1 MTGAKF
7 KENHRRSPSGNDI
20 ATLTALFQSGH
31 LDDAKSAAQALI
43 AKYPKHGF
51 AWKVLGVIHQ
61 DQGNHAESLSA
72 TKKAVALLP
81 GDASVHNNLAT
92 ALLGLGRTKEAEA
105 CIQKALAI
113 APDYVKALN
122 NYGSLL
128 RHQGKHAQAEPYFR
142 KALEADPENALTH
155 IRLGNALE
163 LQNKLHNAHESYRAA
178 LSIDPAMK
186 FIHSDLLHLMSL
198 DAEIG
203 PQQLFDEHRAF
214 GEQLESMVCAKRLP
228 HANSKEATRRLKV
241 GFVTADLYD
250 HALANYFEPLFG
262 HLIDKQTLSIH
273 IYYNNTQSDAVTNR
287 LREFLTNW
295 HPVSEL
301 SDDELATKI
310 RDDGID
316 ILVDLNGHTVL
327 NRLSVFAQKPAP
339 VQVSWLGYLGT
350 TGLRTMDYYVADSYW
365 IPPDKLDWQF
375 IEKLAYLPAVVA
387 FEPNHY
393 SPPVNPLPALRNGY
407 ITFGSFNRQNKI
419 NPPVVRTWSMLLK
432 RFPDSKML
440 LGAIPQE
447 HQENIAKLFEHEG
460 VAKTRLRFFG
470 RMAQTDYLALH
481 HKVDF
486 CLDTF
491 PFGGGATTAHAAWM
505 GVPTLSLA
513 GDTPASRFGA
523 TEMHH
528 LNLDAFIATSED
540 EFIVKGAYWAEHTE
554 ELAGIRQNLR
564 TRFEASPLGQYQAF
578 ADGFEAMLR
587 TMWVRWCAD
596 VPPTALTADEI
607 ARNIVVA
614 QPVTSTDPLVKD
626 LRELN
631 RLFGHME
638 YARAER
644 LAKELIR
651 QYPDHGLARKIL
663 GSTLHNLG
671 RLDEALTTHKATVE
685 ARPNDYEAHFNL
697 AAEYHQQGMLDES
710 VKSYIHAI
718 GLQPNSPNA
727 YNNIGNIFKTM
738 GLFPQAEMY
747 CRQAVSLQPDMARA
761 HNNLGNAL
769 HAQGKY
775 TESIA
780 SYQQALALKPDWAEA
795 YNNLAITLKDQGHSS
810 EAQKTFHKALQ
821 LKPDWAAAH
830 SNFLYCLSLD
840 VNTTPDQLHA
850 EHLAFGHQFEPAWQ
864 NIRQPHTNV
873 MDPARVIHIGFVSGD
888 LYDHALANFFEPA
901 FEFLATKADLVLH
914 AYYNHIYDDAVTKRM
929 RNCFAHWHCVADL
942 TDGDLANR
950 IRADGIDILFD
961 LSGHTAHNRLLT
973 FARKPA
979 PIQVSWLGYL
989 GTSGLEAMDY
999 YLCDKFWIPP
1009 GELDWQLCEK
1019 PAYMPSAVTF
1029 KPSPHAPPVNALPAL
1044 LNGHITFGSFNRTN
1058 KLNPSVVVLW
1068 AMLLRDMP
1076 TAKMV
1081 FGGIPT
1087 ESQLEL
1093 FHRFADEGITPDRLT
1108 FFPRANLQ
1116 EYLALHH
1123 QVDFCLDTFPYGGG
1137 ATTAHAAWMG
1147 VPSLSLAGESP
1158 ASRFGASTMHHLG
1171 LDDFIA
1177 TSIEDYLAKGHYWS
1191 EHIPELAVIRQSL
1204 RERFGQSHLGQHAAF
1219 ADNLHAMLRTMW
1231 SRRCDDLPPA
1241 MLEVTAKSSGDHGE
1255 PNDTL
1260 SQPSEEVLQSLLT
1273 AYQTN
1278 QHAEAEHIAR
1288 ALTEQF
1294 PQHELAWRIL
1304 GYVFIA
1310 QSRYQDALEPLGQA
1324 LVLEPTE
1331 SATHLN
1337 LGQALISLNALT
1349 DAEVHIRKAIA
1360 LSPNYG
1366 KAYVNLGMVLR
1377 LQSRFDESESACRR
1391 ALEIDPCD
1399 ASAHIQ
1405 LGNALEDQGRLSEA
1419 QASYYRADMAHE
1431 PRRAVAHSNV
1441 LYLLNHDVLVEP
1453 KHLFAEH
1460 VAFGEQFEQPLR
1472 PYWPEHKNSK
1482 DEFRTLNVGFVSGD
1496 LHHHAL
1502 ANFLLPVF
1510 QHLGMDSSLVLH
1522 AYYTH
1527 TAEDATTQRMR
1538 PCFAQWHAVAQLND
1552 LELSEQIQADN
1563 IDILFDLS
1571 GHTKNNRLLAF
1582 ARKPA
1587 PIQISWLGYL
1597 GTTGLQA
1604 MDYYLCDPY
1613 WIPPGELDWQFTEKT
1628 LYLPTAVAFQPD
1640 SLVPPVN
1647 PLPALNNQYITFGS
1661 FNRVSK
1667 INASVLVL
1675 WSMLMQ
1681 AVPESRLVL
1690 GAIEPE
1696 SQATLLQD
1704 FERQGIAPHRI
1715 SFFPRTHTLEYLT
1728 LHYQVDLCLDTFPHG
1743 GGATTA
1749 HAAWMGVPT
1758 LCMAGE
1764 TPASRLSATMMHHL
1778 TLDQFVA
1785 TTIDDYVA
1793 IGVYWSQHIPELGE
1807 LRAGIRARFVASP
1820 LGQFDSFSDQLV
1832 TTLRSTWQQWCQK
1845 GQSDNPS
1852 SVAQVTDSTVH
1863 ENAHS
1868 GAEMPSGTSAHTES
1882 ERPHSE
1888 GPVVL
1893 AEDSTNL
1900 AYSIPALIQMAV
1912 DNTTAGQLQ
1921 AARVLYL
1928 EVLKMVPKHDI
1939 ANHNLGV
1946 IEVDLNGSNQALPL
1960 LETAIQENPQCEQ
1973 YWISYIK
1980 ALVRFGAIDTAASAI
1995 EWGQKYGLRSETA
2008 QAMAADF
2015 VAAMEQTQA
2024 LRSTPKEID
2033 LDEFPGADPAPDW
2046 PAPRLSLTADLNYIA
2061 APRSSGRR
2069 YVIFAPLYRHNS
2081 AGIRV
2086 MFELQKWLILA
2097 GYDAI
2102 VIAGTKDYAIQ
2113 QFADDIVIYPEVV
2126 AGNPLKV
2133 KRVVR
2138 YILNVPGKLGGTKT
2152 YAKHELLVAYSA
2164 ALAQYAGGNVL
2175 QTPSIESIF
2184 YSDDRVK
2191 TRNAVYVGKGQDLHL
2206 HPTDCVYITGSF
2218 PATRFEVAEFM
2229 RSVKTLYTYD
2239 SFSVIAHEAMECG
2252 CEVKLIDK
2260 NGTIDTFPD
2269 PCHTPVGEFKA
2280 QLHDFIQITQSL

>member
-1 MTGAKF
+1 MTGAKL
-7 KENHRRSPSGNDI
+7 KAERQRSPSEQEI
-20 ATLTALFQSGH
+20 AALTALFQSGH
-31 LDDAKSAAQALI
+31 VEDAKSAAQTLI

-51 AWKVLGVIHQ
+51 GWKVLGVIHQ
-61 DQGNHAESLSA
+61 DQGNHAESLIA
-72 TKKAVALLP
+72 TQKALALLP
-81 GDASVHNNLAT
+81 NDASVHNNLAT
-92 ALLGLGRTKEAEA
+92 ALLGLGRMEEAEA
-105 CIQKALAI
+105 CIQKALTI
-113 APDYVKALN
+113 APAYVKALN

-128 RHQGKHAQAEPYFR
+128 RHQGKHAQAERFFR
-142 KALEADPENALTH
+142 RALEADPDNALTH

-178 LSIDPAMK
+178 LGIDPAMK

-203 PQQLFDEHRAF
+203 PQQLFAEHRAF
-214 GEQLESMVCAKRLP
+214 GEQLEAMVSAKRMP
-228 HANSKEATRRLKV
+228 HTNSKEAARRLKI

-262 HLIDKQTLSIH
+262 HLIDKQELSIH
-273 IYYNNTQSDAVTNR
+273 IYYNNTQSDAVTTR
-287 LREFLTNW
+287 LRDFLTNW
-295 HPVSEL
+295 HAVSEL
-301 SDDELATKI
+301 SDDELAAKI

-327 NRLSVFAQKPAP
+327 NRLAVFAQKPAP
-339 VQVSWLGYLGT
+339 VQISWLGYLGT
-350 TGLRTMDYYVADSYW
+350 TGLRSMDYYVADSYW
-365 IPPDKLDWQF
+365 IPPGKLDWQF
-375 IEKLAYLPAVVA
+375 TEKLAYLPAVVA

-393 SPPVNPLPALRNGY
+393 SPPVNPLPALGNGY

-419 NPPVVRTWSMLLK
+419 NPSVVRTWSALLK
-432 RFPDSKML
+432 RFPSAKMI

-447 HQENIAKLFEHEG
+447 HQENIAKLFECEG
-460 VAKTRLRFFG
+460 ISKSRLTFFG

-505 GVPTLSLA
+505 GVPTLSLV
-513 GDTPASRFGA
+513 GETPASRFGA

-528 LNLDAFIATSED
+528 LDLDTFIATSED
-540 EFIVKGAYWAEHTE
+540 DFIAKGTYWAEHAAD
-554 ELAGIRQNLR
+554 LADIRQNLR
-564 TRFEASPLGQYQAF
+564 TRFQTSPLGQYQAF
-578 ADGFEAMLR
+578 ADGFAAMLR
-587 TMWVRWCAD
+587 AMWLRWCAD
-596 VPPTALTADEI
+596 EPPKTITADAI
-607 ARNIVVA
+607 ASHILVNQA
-614 QPVTSTDPLVKD
+614 VTSVDPPVKH
-626 LRELN
+626 LRTLN

-638 YARAER
+638 YAKAEL
-644 LAKELIR
+644 LAKELIEK
-651 QYPDHGLARKIL
+651 YPDHGLARKVL
-663 GSTLHNLG
+663 GSTLHHLG
-671 RLDEALTTHKATVE
+671 RLDEALATHKATVE

-718 GLQPNSPNA
+718 GLQPNNPNA
-727 YNNIGNIFKTM
+727 YNNVGNIFKTM

-747 CRQAVSLQPDMARA
+747 CRQAVALQPNMARA
-761 HNNLGNAL
+761 YNNLGNAL

-810 EAQKTFHKALQ
+810 EAQQTFHKALQ

-830 SNFLYCLSLD
+830 SNYLYCLSLD
-840 VNTTPDQLHA
+840 VHTTPDQLHA
-850 EHLAFGHQFEPAWQ
+850 EHRAFGQKFEPALRKDW
-864 NIRQPHTNV
+864 QPHANANI
-873 MDPARVIHIGFVSGD
+873 PNRVIHVGFVSGD

-901 FEFLATKADLVLH
+901 FECLSTKPDLVLH
-914 AYYNHIYDDAVTKRM
+914 AYCNHIYDDAVTKRM
-929 RNCFAHWHCVADL
+929 RSSFEHWHCVAEL
-942 TDGDLANR
+942 TDSDLANR

-989 GTSGLEAMDY
+989 GTSGLDAMDY
-999 YLCDKFWIPP
+999 YLCDTFWIPP

-1019 PAYMPSAVTF
+1019 PAYIPSAVTF
-1029 KPSPHAPPVNALPAL
+1029 KPSPHAPLVNALPAL
-1044 LNGHITFGSFNRTN
+1044 TNGHITFGSFNRTN

-1068 AMLLRDMP
+1068 SMLLRNVP
-1076 TAKMV
+1076 NAKMV

-1093 FHRFADEGITPDRLT
+1093 FHRFADEGIAPERLT

-1116 EYLALHH
+1116 EYLTLHH

-1158 ASRFGASTMHHLG
+1158 PSRFGASTMHHLG

-1191 EHIPELAVIRQSL
+1191 EHIPELALIRQSL
-1204 RERFGQSHLGQHAAF
+1204 RERFDQSDIGQHAAF

-1231 SRRCDDLPPA
+1231 TRQCDGLPPA
-1241 MLEVTAKSSGDHGE
+1241 MLEVTAKSPGDHGE
-1255 PNDTL
+1255 PKSTL

-1278 QHAEAEHIAR
+1278 QHTEAEHLAR

-1294 PQHELAWRIL
+1294 PHHELAWRIL
-1304 GYVFIA
+1304 GYVCIA
-1310 QSRYQDALEPLGQA
+1310 QGRYQDALEPLRQA

-1331 SATHLN
+1331 SVTHLN
-1337 LGQALISLNALT
+1337 LGQALTSLNALA

-1377 LQSRFDESESACRR
+1377 LHGKFDESESACRR
-1391 ALEIDPCD
+1391 ALEIDPDD

-1405 LGNALEDQGRLSEA
+1405 LGNALEDQSRLSEA

-1431 PRRAVAHSNV
+1431 PRKAVAHSNV

-1453 KHLFAEH
+1453 QHLFAEH
-1460 VAFGEQFEQPLR
+1460 VAFGEQFEKPLR
-1472 PYWPEHKNSK
+1472 QYWPEHKNSK
-1482 DEFRTLNVGFVSGD
+1482 DECRALNVGFVSGD
-1496 LHHHAL
+1496 LNHHAL
-1502 ANFLLPVF
+1502 AHFLLPVF
-1510 QHLGMDSSLVLH
+1510 KRLSMDPSLVLH

-1527 TAEDATTQRMR
+1527 TIEDDATQHMR
-1538 PCFAQWHAVAQLND
+1538 PCFTQWHAVAQLND
-1552 LELSEQIQADN
+1552 LELSEQVQADN

-1571 GHTKNNRLLAF
+1571 GHTKNNRLLTF

-1597 GTTGLQA
+1597 GTTGLRA

-1613 WIPPGELDWQFTEKT
+1613 WIPPGVLDWQFTEKT
-1628 LYLPTAVAFQPD
+1628 LYLPAAVTFQPD
-1640 SLVPPVN
+1640 PLAPPVIE
-1647 PLPALNNQYITFGS
+1647 LPALNNRYITFGS

-1667 INASVLVL
+1667 INESVLVL
-1675 WSMLMQ
+1675 WSMVMQ
-1681 AVPESRLVL
+1681 SVPDSRLIL

-1696 SQATLLQD
+1696 SQARVLQS
-1704 FERQGIAPHRI
+1704 FERQGVAPQRI
-1715 SFFPRTHTLEYLT
+1715 SFFPRTHTVEYLT
-1728 LHYQVDLCLDTFPHG
+1728 LHHQVDLCLDTFPHG

-1764 TPASRLSATMMHHL
+1764 TPASRLSATLMHHL
-1778 TLDQFVA
+1778 KLDRFVA
-1785 TTIDDYVA
+1785 TGIDDYVA
-1793 IGVYWSQHIPELGE
+1793 IGVYWSQHIAELGA
-1807 LRAGIRARFVASP
+1807 LRAGLRTQFVASP
-1820 LGQFDSFSDQLV
+1820 LGQTESFSDQLGA
-1832 TTLRSTWQQWCQK
+1832 TLRGIWRQWCQESSRGKASDGTQAPTRTANDTAPK
-1845 GQSDNPS
+1845 GPAS
-1852 SVAQVTDSTVH
+1852 SAAVELTEYSQ
-1863 ENAHS
+1863 EL
-1868 GAEMPSGTSAHTES
+1868 TSA
-1882 ERPHSE
+1882 
-1888 GPVVL
+1888 
-1893 AEDSTNL
+1893 
-1900 AYSIPALIQMAV
+1900 IPALIQLASS
-1912 DNTTAGQLQ
+1912 NQAAGQLP

-1928 EVLKMVPKHDI
+1928 EVLKMVPKHDL

-1946 IEVDLNGSNQALPL
+1946 IEGTLNGVSQALPL

-1973 YWISYIK
+1973 YWISYIN
-1980 ALVRFGAIDTAASAI
+1980 ALMQSGAIDTAASAI
-1995 EWGQKYGLRSETA
+1995 EWGQKYGLKSETA
-2008 QAMAADF
+2008 NAMAADF
-2015 VAAMEQTQA
+2015 VAALERMREPPPAT
-2024 LRSTPKEID
+2024 EVD
-2033 LDEFPGADPAPDW
+2033 LDEFPGSSPAPDW
-2046 PAPRLSLTADLNYIA
+2046 PSPRLSQTADLDYITP
-2061 APRSSGRR
+2061 PRSSGRR

-2102 VIAGTKDYAIQ
+2102 VIAGTKDYAIS

-2126 AGNPLKV
+2126 PGNPLKT

-2138 YILNVPGKLGGTKT
+2138 YILNAPGKLGGTKK
-2152 YAKHELLVAYSA
+2152 YAQHELLVAYSA

-2184 YSDDRVK
+2184 YRDDRVK
-2191 TRNAVYVGKGQDLHL
+2191 TTNAVYVGKGQDLQL
-2206 HPTDCVYITGSF
+2206 HPKDCVHITGSF

-2239 SFSVIAHEAMECG
+2239 SFSVIAHEAMLCG

-2269 PCHTPVGEFKA
+2269 PCHTPLREFKA
-2280 QLHDFIQITQSL
+2280 QLHDFIEMTKLL